1 MWVLDYAIRITKDSD
16 YRGSDNQGPIV
27 YFYYYSTLSVVESKG
42 EHTYDIRIHTQ
53 HHITTNIDLAN
64 YSVAQNFSS
73 TKLADLA
80 AHVQSIKVTSLI
92 VWLIRCST
100 MLCICLISILV
111 KGKVFMYPEN

>member
-16 YRGSDNQGPIV
+16 NQGSDNQGPIV

-64 YSVAQNFSS
+64 YTVWHKTLAVQNW
-73 TKLADLA
+73 
-80 AHVQSIKVTSLI
+80 QI
-92 VWLIRCST
+92 W
-100 MLCICLISILV
+100 
-111 KGKVFMYPEN
+111 